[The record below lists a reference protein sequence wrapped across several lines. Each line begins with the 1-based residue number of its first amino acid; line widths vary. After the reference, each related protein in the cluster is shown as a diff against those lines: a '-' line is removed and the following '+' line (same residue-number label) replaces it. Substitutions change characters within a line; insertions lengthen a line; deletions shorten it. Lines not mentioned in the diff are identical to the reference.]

1 MRSFSRAA
9 PASEEKEEEVLF
21 MLISEERFPY

>member
-9 PASEEKEEEVLF
+9 PASEEKEEVLF
-21 MLISEERFPY
+21 MLKSEERFPY